1 MKLRALVLCGNGTN
15 CEAETAHAA
24 RLAGADEVNILSIWE
39 LLAGHDSLD
48 AYHFLCLPGGFL
60 DGDNLGSARA
70 GAFRFAHGKPGAERD
85 ALRVQLDRLLDAGGV
100 VIGICN
106 GFQLLVKLGI
116 LPARE
121 WTPRVTLTHNLNGRF
136 EDRWVTLKAD
146 PQSPCVFTRGLDVIE
161 LPVRHGEG
169 RLVAADDAVM
179 ATIRDGHLAPLVY
192 IDPATG
198 APTETYPLNPN
209 GSPGGVAALCDPTG
223 RIFGL
228 MPHPEAYNHYTNHPR
243 WTRDFLGGPPQN
255 EEGAGILLFRNAVD
269 WLRRNHG

>member
-1 MKLRALVLCGNGTN
+1 MKLRTLVLCGNGTN

-48 AYHFLCLPGGFL
+48 GYQFLCLPGGFL

-70 GAFRFAHGKPGAERD
+70 GAFRFAHGRPGAGHD

-100 VIGICN
+100 IIGICN

-146 PQSPCVFTRGLDVIE
+146 RKSVV
-161 LPVRHGEG
+161 
-169 RLVAADDAVM
+169 
-179 ATIRDGHLAPLVY
+179 
-192 IDPATG
+192 
-198 APTETYPLNPN
+198 
-209 GSPGGVAALCDPTG
+209 
-223 RIFGL
+223 
-228 MPHPEAYNHYTNHPR
+228 
-243 WTRDFLGGPPQN
+243 
-255 EEGAGILLFRNAVD
+255 
-269 WLRRNHG
+269 